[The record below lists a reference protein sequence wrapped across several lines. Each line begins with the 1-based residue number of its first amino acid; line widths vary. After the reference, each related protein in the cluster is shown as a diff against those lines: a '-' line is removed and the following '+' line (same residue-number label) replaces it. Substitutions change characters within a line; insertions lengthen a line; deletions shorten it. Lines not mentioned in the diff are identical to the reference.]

1 MSSLKYSC
9 GLAALALAV
18 SACGTPALPEAAKS
32 SEAAPTSTVPP
43 AKTADPP
50 TVFDTA
56 AAVPLPR
63 SMAQTNIGGGVT
75 SKYTTLNKRTAYT
88 VTPVELNAVDVLT
101 GEQKWVAR
109 LDGVPADPNF
119 RAGPFVTNAGPRP
132 PAVDNRGSL
141 VVAAMPTS
149 EPGKGTT
156 PGYQSLAVIAV
167 DAESGTKRWESRV
180 RVPDSIGS
188 TGGSG
193 AITKVVAVTETA
205 VVATYRKGEAM
216 TVVLDAATGRTL
228 WERPEYEAGSVHGD
242 VVVGADSNVAE
253 NKSMIQA
260 TALALSDGAQRWV
273 GAARSSAVTVVPAGP
288 AMVVIDSTN
297 YGSGDPALLFL
308 DPATGAERGKLTH
321 KGGFGPSAY
330 GKCDYDQQSVVV
342 CLANGRLAGY
352 DASTGKELW
361 ALPDKTTNR
370 IAPTMTIVWHGALY
384 GRTTNGPVVLD
395 AKTGADRSAEPG
407 IAPHWVSEYVGI
419 GVNSDGVP
427 QAYPVKQ

>member
-1 MSSLKYSC
+1 MLSLKYSC

-18 SACGTPALPEAAKS
+18 SACGTPTPPDAAKS
-32 SEAAPTSTVPP
+32 SGATPTSTVPA

-56 AAVPLPR
+56 SAVSLPR
-63 SMAQTNIGGGVT
+63 SMVQTNMGGGVT
-75 SKYTTLNKRTAYT
+75 SKYATLTKRTAYT
-88 VTPVELNAVDVLT
+88 VTPVELSAVDVLT
-101 GEQKWVAR
+101 GEQKWAAR

-119 RAGPFVTNAGPRP
+119 RKGPFVTNAGPRP
-132 PAVDNRGSL
+132 PAVDSRGSL

-193 AITKVVAVTETA
+193 AITNVVAVTDTA

-242 VVVGADSNVAE
+242 VVVGADSKVAE
-253 NKSMIQA
+253 NSSMIQA

-273 GAARSSAVTVVPAGP
+273 GATRSSAVTVVPAGP
-288 AMVVIDSTN
+288 ALAVVDSTN
-297 YGSGDPALLFL
+297 YGNGDPALLFL
-308 DPATGAERGKLTH
+308 DPATGAERGKLTR
-321 KGGFGPSAY
+321 KSGFGSSSY
-330 GKCDYDQQSVVV
+330 GKCEYDQQSVVV
-342 CLANGRLAGY
+342 CLADGRLAGY
-352 DASTGKELW
+352 DAGTGKELW

-370 IAPTMTIVWHGALY
+370 IAPTMTAVWHGALY
-384 GRTTNGPVVLD
+384 GRTSNGPIVLD
-395 AKTGADRSAEPG
+395 ARTGADRSTEPG
-407 IAPHWVSEYVGI
+407 AVLHWISEYAGI

-427 QAYPVKQ
+427 QAYPIKQ